1 MTSSILKRV
10 IALFFFGASLSVQ
23 AAGSIVGGSSL
34 LDAARLAQLEGWLG
48 RGELTLTNVFS
59 WQAGNS
65 PGEFHAAVDGK
76 GSTFAVLS
84 VNVGGVATLIGA
96 YNPQSWA
103 SSGGW
108 NMTVPDTE
116 RTSFLFNLTTDQ
128 VLRQKMAADGFL
140 DAGSYQARNVESLG
154 PTFGGGA
161 DLMVGVDSGYVNIM
175 PYSYGSG
182 FSVVG
187 AAGRTYIPYSGM
199 EVFTVAVVPEPGSY
213 ALMLAGLGLLGAV
226 FRRRGQIGM
235 TIRIGA

>member
-1 MTSSILKRV
+1 MTLHILKLAT
-10 IALFFFGASLSVQ
+10 ALFFFGASLAVQ

-48 RGELTLTNVFS
+48 QGELTLTNVFT

-65 PGEFHAAVDGK
+65 PDDFHAAANGK
-76 GSTFAVLS
+76 GATFAVLS
-84 VNVGGVATLIGA
+84 VNVGGVATLIGG

-108 NMTVPDTE
+108 NMTIPDSE

-140 DAGSYQARNVESLG
+140 DAGSYQARNVASLG
-154 PTFGGGA
+154 PTFGGGP
-161 DLMVGVDSGYVNIM
+161 DLMVGVETGRVNIM

-182 FSVVG
+182 VSVVG
-187 AAGRTYIPYSGM
+187 AKDRTYIPYSGM
-199 EVFTVAVVPEPGSY
+199 EVFTVAAVPEPETYG
-213 ALMLAGLGLLGAV
+213 LMLAGLGLLGAV
-226 FRRRGQIGM
+226 FRRRGQSG
-235 TIRIGA
+235 TTHGVGA